1 MLSAYITHPSS
12 LLHEMGPDHPEGP
25 ERVSAVNDHLL
36 AHGLLDFMQSY
47 SAPAATRAQV
57 ERVHTSLYIA
67 ELVASA
73 PTSGYSRID
82 PDTLMNPHTLDAAW
96 HAAGAAVLATELVA
110 RGEAATA
117 FCNVRPA
124 GHHATRGAGMGFC
137 FFNNVAVGIAHALA
151 EFSMERVALIDFDA
165 HHGNGSEDIFAGD
178 KRVLMVST
186 FERGLYPYNGEVPIG
201 PNMCNVALERY
212 SRGDAMRDAVAKHWR
227 PTLDAFRPQM
237 VFFSAGFD
245 AHREDDMSR
254 LMWVEGDY
262 AWLTR
267 QIMSVAERHAKGR
280 VISLLEGGY
289 ALSALAR
296 SAAAHV
302 QVLIGAD

>member
-25 ERVSAVNDHLL
+25 ERVSAINDHLL
-36 AHGLLDFMQSY
+36 THGLLDFMQPY
-47 SAPAATRAQV
+47 AAPAATRAQV

-67 ELVASA
+67 ELIAGA

-110 RGEAATA
+110 RGEVANA

-178 KRVLMVST
+178 ERVLMVST

-201 PNMCNVALERY
+201 PNMCNVPLERY

-227 PTLDAFRPQM
+227 PTLGRFPPADGVRF
-237 VFFSAGFD
+237 G
-245 AHREDDMSR
+245 R
-254 LMWVEGDY
+254 LRRAPRG
-262 AWLTR
+262 
-267 QIMSVAERHAKGR
+267 
-280 VISLLEGGY
+280 
-289 ALSALAR
+289 
-296 SAAAHV
+296 
-302 QVLIGAD
+302 